1 MGSEMC
7 IRDRSF
13 QAQAI
18 TDSLTLCDQPVL
30 FLKLC
35 FVDFVALWVLMQ
47 VLSHLALR
55 LNGCHPPRAAGRLT
69 PAVRT

>member
-1 MGSEMC
+1 
-7 IRDRSF
+7 
-13 QAQAI
+13 
-18 TDSLTLCDQPVL
+18 VL